1 MSAATESAVVELR
14 GVSKQFPGVLAV
26 DDVSLD
32 IRAGEVHVVCGENG
46 AGKSTLMKLLSQVER
61 PSAGEILIS
70 GEPVAFHGPRHA
82 QQLGV
87 AMVYQEFALAPHL
100 SVFENLFLGREPG
113 RFMLNRGREIRAA
126 RRLLERVG
134 LDSLSPNR
142 LISTLSVAEQQRV
155 EIAKALAIEAKLVI
169 LDEPTAT
176 LTQRE
181 IEELFGVIEGLK
193 GEGIAVLYISH
204 RLEEIF
210 RVADRITVMRDGR
223 VVKTVERGEVD
234 EDGLIRLMVGREI
247 ENLYPK
253 PSLERGEAV
262 LRVEGITRPGI
273 LEDCSFEVHAHE
285 ILGFA
290 GLMGAGRSEL
300 ARAVFGADPITG
312 GRIEVDGREV
322 TIDSPAE
329 AINRGI
335 GYLTEDRKG
344 DGLAMLLGVDQNIT
358 LARLPM
364 RGPVISLGAER
375 EIAERQRGQLNIR
388 TPSIRRRVQLLSGG
402 NQQKVMVAKWLE
414 AQARVLFFDEP
425 ARGID
430 VGAKAEMFEL
440 IGRLAEEGRATVLIS
455 SHLPELI
462 NMCDRILVMH
472 EGRVAGV
479 LDRDEFSEERIVALA
494 TGQGA
499 RRAA

>member
-1 MSAATESAVVELR
+1 MSVAVESAVVELR

-26 DDVSLD
+26 EDVSLE

-70 GEPVAFHGPRHA
+70 GEPADFHGPRHA
-82 QQLGV
+82 QQLGI

-113 RFMLNRGREIRAA
+113 RFTLNRGREIRAA
-126 RRLLERVG
+126 RTLLERVG
-134 LDSLSPNR
+134 LDLSPNR

-169 LDEPTAT
+169 LDEPTAA

-181 IEELFGVIEGLK
+181 IEELFGVIEDLK
-193 GEGIAVLYISH
+193 RDGIAVLYISH

-210 RVADRITVMRDGR
+210 RVADRITVMRDGH
-223 VVKTVERGEVD
+223 VVDTVERGEVD
-234 EDGLIRLMVGREI
+234 EDGLIRLMVGRDI

-253 PSLERGEAV
+253 PTLERDEAM

-290 GLMGAGRSEL
+290 GLVGAGRSEL
-300 ARAVFGADPITG
+300 ARAIFGADPITG
-312 GRIEVDGREV
+312 GRIELDGEEV
-322 TIDSPAE
+322 TIASPAE
-329 AINRGI
+329 AIKRGV

-358 LARLPM
+358 LARLP
-364 RGPVISLGAER
+364 L
-375 EIAERQRGQLNIR
+375 
-388 TPSIRRRVQLLSGG
+388 
-402 NQQKVMVAKWLE
+402 
-414 AQARVLFFDEP
+414 
-425 ARGID
+425 
-430 VGAKAEMFEL
+430 
-440 IGRLAEEGRATVLIS
+440 RA
-455 SHLPELI
+455 
-462 NMCDRILVMH
+462 
-472 EGRVAGV
+472 G
-479 LDRDEFSEERIVALA
+479 ALA
-494 TGQGA
+494 
-499 RRAA
+499 

>member
-1 MSAATESAVVELR
+1 MVELQ

-32 IRAGEVHVVCGENG
+32 IRPGEVHVVCGENG

-61 PSAGEILIS
+61 SSGGTILIA
-70 GEPVAFHGPRHA
+70 GEPVEFHGPRHA

-113 RFMLNRGREIRAA
+113 LFTLNRGRETRAA
-126 RRLLERVG
+126 RDLLKRVG
-134 LDSLSPNR
+134 LHGLSPNR
-142 LISTLSVAEQQRV
+142 LVSTLSVAEQQRV

-176 LTQRE
+176 LTEPE
-181 IEELFGVIEGLK
+181 IEELFAVIADLK
-193 GEGIAVLYISH
+193 GQGIAVLYISH

-210 RVADRITVMRDGR
+210 RIADRITVMRDGK
-223 VVKTVERGEVD
+223 VVKTLPRSELD

-247 ENLYPK
+247 KNLYPK
-253 PSLERGEAV
+253 PSLERGEV
-262 LRVEGITRPGI
+262 MLRVEGITCPGVI
-273 LEDCSFEVHAHE
+273 HDCSFEVHAHE

-290 GLMGAGRSEL
+290 GLVGAGRSEL
-300 ARAVFGADPITG
+300 ARAVFGADPISA
-312 GRIEVDGREV
+312 GRIELEGREV
-322 TIDSPAE
+322 TIASPSE
-329 AINRGI
+329 AIDRGV

-344 DGLAMLLGVDQNIT
+344 DGLALLLGIDQNIT
-358 LARLPM
+358 LARLPLRAGM
-364 RGPVISLGAER
+364 INLAGER
-375 EIAERQRGQLNIR
+375 DIARKHRDQLNIR
-388 TPSIRRRVQLLSGG
+388 TPSIHRRVQLLSGG

-414 AQARVLFFDEP
+414 ADSRVLFFDEP

-430 VGAKAEMFEL
+430 VGAKAEMFAL
-440 IGRLAEEGRATVLIS
+440 IGRLAEQGRATVLIS

-479 LDRDEFSEERIVALA
+479 LDRADFSEERIVALA
-494 TGQGA
+494 TGQG
-499 RRAA
+499 RRAAA